1 MKMHCAT
8 FVVMEIWQGHLNQK
22 VLIELHLD
30 GDRLLAELQDHH
42 HGPPHLGYQTL
53 RAKQFMELSLL

>member
-1 MKMHCAT
+1 
-8 FVVMEIWQGHLNQK
+8 MEIWQGHLNQK

-53 RAKQFMELSLL
+53 RAEQFMELSLL